1 MGYPGSKLGCPI
13 SFNFKTTTM
22 EHKVNEI
29 QISYREKLSTLTSLS
44 ITNSKEVGALLFKN
58 WDANTVGLHET
69 FKVVLLNQSN
79 KVKGIYPLSHG
90 GITGTLVDMRILFA
104 IVLKTLS
111 VGIILAHNHPSGQLK
126 ASAMDRQLTQKVQ
139 QAAQLFDVKV
149 LDHIILAP
157 DGRYYS
163 FADNGIL

>member
-1 MGYPGSKLGCPI
+1 MI
-13 SFNFKTTTM
+13 
-22 EHKVNEI
+22 
-29 QISYREKLSTLTSLS
+29 
-44 ITNSKEVGALLFKN
+44 
-58 WDANTVGLHET
+58 
-69 FKVVLLNQSN
+69 VLLNRSN

-126 ASAMDRQLTQKVQ
+126 ASEMDKQLTQKIQ
-139 QAAQLFDVKV
+139 RAAQLFDVKV

-157 DGRYYS
+157 EGSYYS
-163 FADNGIL
+163 FADNGLM